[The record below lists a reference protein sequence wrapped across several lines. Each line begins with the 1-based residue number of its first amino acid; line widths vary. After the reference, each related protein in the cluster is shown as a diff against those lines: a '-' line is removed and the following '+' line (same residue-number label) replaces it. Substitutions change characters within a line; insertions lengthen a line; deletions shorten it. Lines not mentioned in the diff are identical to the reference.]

1 MSLEISSLNPKEYLP
16 EDSISDN
23 KTFQCQECFK
33 ILKSRKAW
41 KDHLRIH
48 TGEKPHKWYQYHSF
62 AWCLT
67 LFLAHLRAATRR
79 LSNTLHYRS
88 T

>member
-1 MSLEISSLNPKEYLP
+1 MSLEIASRNHKEYLP
-16 EDSISDN
+16 DEPVSDN

-48 TGEKPHKWYQYHSF
+48 TGEKPHKWYQIHLFSYS
-62 AWCLT
+62 LT
-67 LFLAHLRAATRR
+67 FFPVHLRVAIKH
-79 LSNTLHYRS
+79 SSSILHYRS